1 MVAKPEFLNH
11 FIFNS
16 DYPTDKI
23 VWLKEGQT
31 TTPSSVGNKTVTFN
45 MANELGSPLSIFVK
59 GAWSNDNWATS
70 YMIGTSRTATSS
82 PQMYIG
88 TYLDWNNNNLRL
100 QIQISNS
107 AATSKTIKYRLWGV
121 VRDDAQQAV
130 EYPKNASV
138 GKAKLIFNTELNYPR
153 LYKDGIAKAGD
164 VIEHNLQKI
173 PYVDFWQSI
182 TSSDNQFSKY
192 WIYRN
197 RTGGFGSQNESDCI
211 RATDTTI
218 TFMGTGYYYYRIY
231 A

>member
-16 DYPTDKI
+16 DYPADKI

-31 TTPSSVGNKTVTFN
+31 TTPSSITTYDVTFD
-45 MANELGSPLSIFVK
+45 MPDLIGSSLSIFVK
-59 GAWSNDNWATS
+59 GAWSDDNWDTS

-82 PQMYIG
+82 PQRYID
-88 TYLDWNNNNLRL
+88 TWLEWNGSNLLLR
-100 QIQISNS
+100 IFISNS
-107 AATSKTIKYRLWGV
+107 AAYSKTIKYRLWGV

-130 EYPKNASV
+130 DYPKNSSSS
-138 GKAKLIFNTELNYPR
+138 KAKLVFNTELNYPR
-153 LYKDGIAKAGD
+153 LYKDGVAAAGETITHD
-164 VIEHNLQKI
+164 LHKI

-182 TSSDNQFSKY
+182 NDNNNQFSRY
-192 WIYRN
+192 WVYRN
-197 RTGGFGSQNESDCI
+197 GTGGFGSQNERDCI

>member
-23 VWLKEGQT
+23 VWLKEGQA
-31 TTPSSVGNKTVTFN
+31 TTPSSVGNKTVSIN
-45 MANELGSPLSIFVK
+45 MTNELGSPLSIFVK
-59 GAWSNDNWATS
+59 GAWSNDSWATS

-88 TYLDWNNNNLRL
+88 TYLQWDTNNLKL
-100 QIQISNS
+100 QIQVTNS
-107 AATSKTIKYRLWGV
+107 AGTNKTIKYRLWGV

-130 EYPKNASV
+130 EYPKNSSV
-138 GKAKLIFNTELNYPR
+138 SKSKLIFNTELNYPR
-153 LYKDGIAKAGD
+153 LYKDGIAAGGD
-164 VIEHNLQKI
+164 VIEHNLGKI

-182 TSSDNQFSKY
+182 NSTDKQFFKY

-197 RTGGFGSQNESDCI
+197 STGGFGNVNMHDSV
-211 RATDTTI
+211 RATDSTV
-218 TFMGTGYYYYRIY
+218 TFTGTGYYYYRIY